1 MPSSTTTT
9 TPPPNVVQ
17 NSHAETLPEPSHP
30 KYELRAYGLS
40 LAVTSDHL
48 VNFFAV
54 HARVLGVLLH
64 PSTNDR
70 LWAQIWVS
78 SELDVQKCLELK
90 GTLAPSGI
98 TLVQAQAPQ
107 QTSLKA
113 PQSSSPSPE
122 YTPNGS
128 FELKTPPTPPQREP
142 ESYSSIM
149 SSFFSAFPAVPS
161 SPPAFAPQNNQHH
174 PPASAPFTLT
184 TSLEP
189 FAGSLANPA
198 STAMGAR
205 DPRDNVGLGFRH
217 VDPQGPLPRNLYVM
231 GLPLDMT
238 QVQFKAMFTPFG
250 MVEHSTLLSQLDGMG
265 RRRGFVL
272 MSTHQEAVKATRAMN
287 GSWHS
292 GFKMDVSWAL
302 VQREAKHFGPGHMMP
317 NRVVH
322 PPTAPARYEPPEEC
336 TVIVENLD
344 PGYFPDSVTIRD
356 IFSHFGPVTRVS
368 ILSPLP
374 LQVLVQFDHSVSA
387 TALIAANGF
396 NLGGR
401 SLIARRY
408 APRLV
413 PVSTSNPTSPT
424 TRLPFDPFGQGFAQH
439 VSRINNRAQPEF
451 VGSGPF
457 HPGHGNPPL
466 PAPLTARSQPPSRH
480 ASDAHLL
487 TSFGAANPEP
497 IAPMT
502 ESSMQMRNM
511 LEPQNASVK
520 SRTQASSPWTPLSNP
535 QLINVNAPIKQIFQ
549 PSKIPISSQVIK
561 QDVSPISSKKPSKS
575 SMGEVQDENKPPVN
589 EIKSDVWRDEENGL
603 RGVLKAQDRWQVS
616 PNWCKCFWSWSCS
629 LLLAD

>member
-1 MPSSTTTT
+1 MPSPTT
-9 TPPPNVVQ
+9 TPPPNVIQ
-17 NSHAETLPEPSHP
+17 NSHAQTLPEPSHP

-40 LAVTSDHL
+40 LA
-48 VNFFAV
+48 AK
-54 HARVLGVLLH
+54 VLGVLLH

-98 TLVQAQAPQ
+98 TLVQAQAPE

-113 PQSSSPSPE
+113 PHSSSPSPE

-128 FELKTPPTPPQREP
+128 FELKTPPTPPQPEP
-142 ESYSSIM
+142 ECYSSIM
-149 SSFFSAFPAVPS
+149 SSLFSAFPAVPS
-161 SPPAFAPQNNQHH
+161 GPPAFAPQANQHH
-174 PPASAPFTLT
+174 PPASAPSTST
-184 TSLEP
+184 TSLGS
-189 FAGSLANPA
+189 FAGSLTSQV

-272 MSTHQEAVKATRAMN
+272 MSTHQEAVEATRAMN

-322 PPTAPARYEPPEEC
+322 PPTAPALYEPPEEC
-336 TVIVENLD
+336 TVMVENLD

-356 IFSHFGPVTRVS
+356 IFSHFGPVARVS
-368 ILSPLP
+368 VLSPLP

-424 TRLPFDPFGQGFAQH
+424 TRLPFDPFGHGFAQH
-439 VSRINNRAQPEF
+439 VSRVNNRAQPEF
-451 VGSGPF
+451 VGGGPF
-457 HPGHGNPPL
+457 HSGHGNPPL
-466 PAPLTARSQPPSRH
+466 PTPLTTRSQPPSRH
-480 ASDAHLL
+480 ASDAQLL
-487 TSFGAANPEP
+487 TSFGAANPKP
-497 IAPMT
+497 ITP
-502 ESSMQMRNM
+502 MQMRNM
-511 LEPQNASVK
+511 LEPQTASVK
-520 SRTQASSPWTPLSNP
+520 SRAQASSPWTPLSNP
-535 QLINVNAPIKQIFQ
+535 QLSNVNQIFQ
-549 PSKIPISSQVIK
+549 PSKISISSQVK
-561 QDVSPISSKKPSKS
+561 NQDVSPIPSKKPSKS

-589 EIKSDVWRDEENGL
+589 ENKSDVWRDEENGL

-616 PNWCKCFWSWSCS
+616 PNWCKCFWSCH